1 MDIYSYTDNA
11 IIKQIGLKIKEAR
24 LAQNIPQSVLAKYCG
39 LSQFTISQIEN
50 GNNTSLEGIIS
61 ILRALNRLDVLNGI
75 FAEQPLSPIV
85 LSKLS
90 MKSTPKKR
98 AYTKKS
104 GKEATVKKNDFNW
117 DEQ

>member
-24 LAQNIPQSVLAKYCG
+24 FAKHCG